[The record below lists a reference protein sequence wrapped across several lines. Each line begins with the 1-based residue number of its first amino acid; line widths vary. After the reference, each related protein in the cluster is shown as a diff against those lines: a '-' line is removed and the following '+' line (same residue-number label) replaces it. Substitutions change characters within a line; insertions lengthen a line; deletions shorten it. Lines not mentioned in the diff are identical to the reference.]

1 MNQTAHDTNA
11 RGQRAVEAHA
21 RAETDAVFDAA
32 APLFDAAPER
42 ARPSSWRA
50 EMDTAPPTTS
60 KLTFSVEAAAIVDC
74 SCPRAAACIAAARA
88 AAARSSRLTA
98 PSTAS
103 SDAGHRL
110 SGGATSQHLAR
121 PCHQSLVFAIL
132 SPLREVLLAPQ
143 GAFDR
148 ATGPSPDSPI
158 SSLRHLPS
166 HIRHCHWA
174 SDPHFGAK

>member
-1 MNQTAHDTNA
+1 
-11 RGQRAVEAHA
+11 
-21 RAETDAVFDAA
+21 
-32 APLFDAAPER
+32 
-42 ARPSSWRA
+42 
-50 EMDTAPPTTS
+50 MDTAPPTTS
-60 KLTFSVEAAAIVDC
+60 KLTISVEAAAIVDC

-132 SPLREVLLAPQ
+132 SPARFFWPPKERSTELRGLLPTPRSHLSVICHHT
-143 GAFDR
+143 FDIAIGHR
-148 ATGPSPDSPI
+148 TLISGQSEKLTRFLSSADGTLLSPN
-158 SSLRHLPS
+158 SS
-166 HIRHCHWA
+166 
-174 SDPHFGAK
+174 

>member
-1 MNQTAHDTNA
+1 MNQTAHDINA

-32 APLFDAAPER
+32 AALLDAAPER

-60 KLTFSVEAAAIVDC
+60 KLTISVEAAAIVDC

-121 PCHQSLVFAIL
+121 PCHQSLVFAII
-132 SPLREVLLAPQ
+132 SPARFFCPPKRRSTELFVQLCDED
-143 GAFDR
+143 DR
-148 ATGPSPDSPI
+148 CRMWHVHVDVP
-158 SSLRHLPS
+158 HL
-166 HIRHCHWA
+166 
-174 SDPHFGAK
+174 GQTL